1 MAVGL
6 LAKCYRVRSEG
17 LILGP
22 KEQNQKI
29 SGSSL
34 TIEMTIWGFL
44 TIRPVFPNL
53 PPMIRIKYG
62 ILWR

>member
-6 LAKCYRVRSEG
+6 LANCYRVRSEG

-34 TIEMTIWGFL
+34 ALGMTVWAFL
-44 TIRPVFPNL
+44 TIRAASPNFP
-53 PPMIRIKYG
+53 P
-62 ILWR
+62 

>member
-1 MAVGL
+1 MAAGL
-6 LAKCYRVRSEG
+6 LAKCSRVRSEG

-34 TIEMTIWGFL
+34 ALGMTVWGYF
-44 TIRPVFPNL
+44 NHL
-53 PPMIRIKYG
+53 PCFSKSFPMIRIK
-62 ILWR
+62 

>member
-1 MAVGL
+1 MAAGL
-6 LAKCYRVRSEG
+6 LAKCSRVRREG

-34 TIEMTIWGFL
+34 APGMTVWGFL
-44 TIRPVFPNL
+44 TIRAASPNL
-53 PPMIRIKYG
+53 PP
-62 ILWR
+62 